1 MRVFLKT
8 INPVFTVKIPGIK
21 ALSSTLLNANYN
33 KNKSRVKETLRK
45 ALYLNIIIDESN
57 NR

>member
-1 MRVFLKT
+1 MRIFIKV
-8 INPVFTVKIPGIK
+8 INPVFIVKILRIK
-21 ALSSTLLNANYN
+21 VFSSNLLDTNYN
-33 KNKSRVKETLRK
+33 KNKSRIKKTLRK